1 AGANGASSHVV
12 HGDPVARGTGR
23 VEAQV
28 SWTEQDGR
36 WVAAD
41 PDPAHRRELILWPAG
56 NEFGHGS
63 SAPGG
68 DEHSSIRSHD
78 HGVRI
83 RTDSHFLS
91 YAPGREIDHGKRI
104 GEILGHVESPAAA
117 RAGKAPGIGAPCSR
131 IRRPPEGNA

>member
-83 RTDSHFLS
+83 RTDSHFLPS
-91 YAPGREIDHGKRI
+91 PLRPAIHHANPIA
-104 GEILGHVESPAAA
+104 EILTP
-117 RAGKAPGIGAPCSR
+117 
-131 IRRPPEGNA
+131 